1 MRVLIVIVSLAL
13 LVVACKPSSGRL
25 APMEPTAADLVF
37 ASENEPLDTPQLEQ
51 VFSRGSLFQV
61 MIVTNKVL
69 ATERNQDLVGYLM
82 SLWLL
87 EPAAVERVDK
97 EFVKDPSVRVLL
109 ANALAQSA
117 ASHVLDVDAS
127 QFVETL
133 RAGLDM
139 RDREVVW
146 AAISGLQEFSN
157 NLDVEK
163 IAAIARSGDEATM
176 KVALGALSSSCATRA
191 RSRFDEI
198 VAAADEGTRSRAR
211 EVLVVGEKIRETDC
225 IH

>member
-1 MRVLIVIVSLAL
+1 MRVLIVSHAL
-13 LVVACKPSSGRL
+13 LVVACEPGSGRL
-25 APMEPTAADLVF
+25 APLEPTDADLVF
-37 ASENEPLDTPQLEQ
+37 ASENKPLDTDLLER
-51 VFSRGSLFQV
+51 VFSSGSLFLV
-61 MIVTNKVL
+61 MTATNKVL
-69 ATERNQDLVGYLM
+69 AAERNQDLVGYLM

-87 EPAAVERVDK
+87 EPAAVERVDT
-97 EFVKDPSVRVLL
+97 EFVKGPSVRVLM
-109 ANALAQSA
+109 ANVLAQSA
-117 ASHVLDVDAS
+117 ASRVLDVDAS

-139 RDREVVW
+139 REREVVW

-157 NLDVEK
+157 DLDVEK

-176 KVALGALSSSCATRA
+176 KVALGALASSCATRA